1 MINKGKIVFING
13 YWQNTVIGKLI
24 GSFSPNKE
32 YWNNGDF
39 NGYANAAMSFFGLKE
54 SIDEACVCID
64 ASSLIVLDDSG
75 SSRATRGADDFTTYE
90 WAGNLYKKIGE
101 QYGYG
106 LPEMGALHNKVTS
119 SQMHQRNLN
128 SLTKGMDKTSHA
140 FYIVGHSEGC
150 AYAAGLGK
158 LLKEKGWKV
167 NFIVY
172 LSSYDSG
179 SFSSPQG
186 IIAYQLGYTGKIF
199 GDWAT
204 NNNPIH
210 SGVERFATVYKNFGS
225 EWNNF
230 RMMHGSTKVQE
241 VWIHLT
247 DLRTL
252 MIRTGKTYGS
262 KWGSQIARSTPHR
275 TVFAYYNGQS
285 LDPKEYIDEENSKIN
300 QYNHKS
306 MYKYTY

>member
-1 MINKGKIVFING
+1 
-13 YWQNTVIGKLI
+13 
-24 GSFSPNKE
+24 
-32 YWNNGDF
+32 
-39 NGYANAAMSFFGLKE
+39 
-54 SIDEACVCID
+54 
-64 ASSLIVLDDSG
+64 
-75 SSRATRGADDFTTYE
+75 
-90 WAGNLYKKIGE
+90 
-101 QYGYG
+101 
-106 LPEMGALHNKVTS
+106 
-119 SQMHQRNLN
+119 MHQRNLN
-128 SLTKGMDKTSHA
+128 SLTKGMDKASHA

-186 IIAYQLGYTGKIF
+186 IKAYQLGYSGKVF

-210 SGVERFATVYKNFGS
+210 SGVERFAIVYKNFGN
-225 EWNNF
+225 EWDNLT
-230 RMMHGSTKVQE
+230 MMHGSTKGQE

-262 KWGSQIARSTPHR
+262 KWSSQIAKSTPHR
-275 TVFAYYNGQS
+275 TVFAYYNGQA

-300 QYNHKS
+300 QYNYKS
-306 MYKYTY
+306 RSKYIY